1 MTFHVPYTSR
11 PARPVVPVAHQAA
24 FDLFKR
30 LVSMGCSISYA
41 RAIARAS
48 L

>member
-1 MTFHVPYTSR
+1 MTLHRPYTSR
-11 PARPVVPVAHQAA
+11 PARPVVIPAHSQAFA
-24 FDLFKR
+24 LFKQ
-30 LVSMGCSISYA
+30 LISMGCSIPYA